1 MKVVGKS
8 KTYGRATLSMISLIG
23 NNHRIPHYPSV
34 QFACGLGRTE
44 ELTDLNGIGQ
54 KKNKELILLLT

>member
-23 NNHRIPHYPSV
+23 NYYHIPHYPSV
-34 QFACGLGRTE
+34 QFACGLGWTD
-44 ELTDLNGIGQ
+44 ELTDLNGRG
-54 KKNKELILLLT
+54 KKKKKELILLS

>member
-54 KKNKELILLLT
+54 KKK